1 MKQRD
6 DNTSPSTALLS
17 GQNLLR
23 PRAVAATRRGF
34 LRDIGA
40 GVALIG
46 SAGLVAC
53 GGDEQI
59 EQIPVSWKHGVA
71 SGDPLSDRVV
81 LWTRITTDATGPV
94 DVGWQVATDE
104 AFNNVVRFGVST
116 TSSSVDY
123 TVKVDVDQLSPAS
136 RYFYRFSVVN
146 QKSPVGKTKTLA
158 ASGAS
163 QVKLAVFSCSNYPTG
178 YFNVYAEAAKRTDL
192 DATVHLGDYI
202 YEYASN
208 GYASS
213 NAATLGRVSD
223 PTNELLVLTDYRKRH
238 AQYKS
243 DPDLQALHATVPM
256 IAVWDDHEIA
266 NDTWKDGAENHQAN
280 EGDFKLRR
288 AAALQA
294 YHEWMPTRVTQADI
308 IYRSFN
314 FGGLVAL
321 HMLDTRLIGREKQL
335 DYANY
340 TTQQGLNSA
349 AFITDLTRADRQL
362 LGTTQTAWLQQQMT
376 ASTATWQVL
385 GQQVLMGRMDI
396 PSPILFEALNPGTG
410 VSIPAYTAL
419 KIKQATAPNTLTP
432 TEQFILAQPA
442 IPYNL
447 DAWDGY
453 YAARETV
460 LGMARALNKNLVVL
474 AGDTHNAWGND
485 LKDQSGNQ
493 VGVEFGVASVTSPG
507 FESIFVNDNPA
518 TLAASLEQ
526 LIDPLVY
533 TDTSR
538 RGYSLVTATAA
549 ECRCDWIYVSTIS
562 SRTYTATTGK
572 SLRTLPGA
580 GNRKLVVTA

>member
-1 MKQRD
+1 
-6 DNTSPSTALLS
+6 
-17 GQNLLR
+17 
-23 PRAVAATRRGF
+23 
-34 LRDIGA
+34 
-40 GVALIG
+40 
-46 SAGLVAC
+46 
-53 GGDEQI
+53 
-59 EQIPVSWKHGVA
+59 
-71 SGDPLSDRVV
+71 
-81 LWTRITTDATGPV
+81 
-94 DVGWQVATDE
+94 
-104 AFNNVVRFGVST
+104 
-116 TSSSVDY
+116 
-123 TVKVDVDQLSPAS
+123 
-136 RYFYRFSVVN
+136 
-146 QKSPVGKTKTLA
+146 
-158 ASGAS
+158 
-163 QVKLAVFSCSNYPTG
+163 
-178 YFNVYAEAAKRTDL
+178 
-192 DATVHLGDYI
+192 
-202 YEYASN
+202 
-208 GYASS
+208 
-213 NAATLGRVSD
+213 
-223 PTNELLVLTDYRKRH
+223 
-238 AQYKS
+238 
-243 DPDLQALHATVPM
+243 M

-266 NDTWKDGAENHQAN
+266 NDAWKDGAENHQAN

-340 TTQQGLNSA
+340 TTAQGLNSA
-349 AFITDLTRADRQL
+349 AFASDLTRADRQL
-362 LGTTQTAWLQQQMT
+362 LGTTQTAWLQKQMT
-376 ASTATWQVL
+376 DSTATWQVL

-460 LGMARALNKNLVVL
+460 LGMARALNKNRVVL
-474 AGDTHNAWGND
+474 AGDTHNAWAND
-485 LKDQSGNQ
+485 LKDRLGNQ
-493 VGVEFGVASVTSPG
+493 VGVEFGTPSVTSPG

-538 RGYSLVTATAA
+538 RGYSLITATAA
-549 ECRCDWIYVSTIS
+549 ECRCDWIFVSTIA

-572 SLRTLPGA
+572 SLRMLPGS
-580 GNRKLVVTA
+580 GNRKLVPTA